1 MDLNQREQLLQAVFE
16 NAPLGI
22 VIADSDGRFVEV
34 NQAFLEML
42 SYGRDEAL
50 ALSFVSITHPDDRAA
65 TQRLSEEIRRAEAS
79 SYRQEKRYLT
89 RAGGFIWADVRVTVL
104 RDATGAV
111 RFWVGI
117 FENVMDRRQAEKERQ
132 QMAAQVQQAQKM
144 EAIGTLAGGI
154 AHDFNNLLMAI
165 QGNISL
171 LMLNKEP
178 HHRDTSYLKNIETA
192 VQRASELTR
201 QIVGFARGGKYEAR
215 VIDLN
220 QVLAKTADMF
230 GRSRKEVTVHTQ
242 LQRDLWPVEADQ
254 SQIEQVLLGM
264 FVNAWQA
271 MPEGGDLRLTT
282 ANAVMEPQ
290 DPQKPPDAAAGR
302 YACITIVDTGI
313 GMEPSVQARIFEPF
327 FTTKTVSQATGLG
340 LSSAFGIIKN
350 HRGFISVQSQ
360 PDRGSIFRVFLPAV
374 NQESTTP
381 FPTAQPPTGKTDH
394 TVLLIEDEDI
404 VAEVGRK
411 MLQRLGYRVLVA
423 RSGAEALALYAQH
436 QAEIDLIILDMI
448 MPGMGGGAVFDR
460 LRSINPETPVLLSSG
475 YSLDGQALDILK
487 RGCRGFIQKPFNIEQ
502 LKQKISEIL
511 PGGSRPAS

>member
-1 MDLNQREQLLQAVFE
+1 MNLNQREQLLQSVFE

-22 VIADSDGRFVEV
+22 AIANADGRFVEV
-34 NQAFLEML
+34 NHAFQEML
-42 SYGRDEAL
+42 GYTRDEAS
-50 ALSFVSITHPDDRAA
+50 ALSFIDITHPDDRAE
-65 TQRLSEEIRRAEAS
+65 TERLSTAVRRAEAS
-79 SYRQEKRYLT
+79 SYQQEKRYVT
-89 RAGGFIWADVRVTVL
+89 RTGGVIWAAVRVSVL
-104 RDATGAV
+104 RDEAGDV
-111 RFWVGI
+111 RFWLGI
-117 FENVMDRRQAEKERQ
+117 MENITDRRQAEKERQ

-230 GRSRKEVTVHTQ
+230 RRSRKEVTVHTQ

-302 YACITIVDTGI
+302 YACLTIVDTGI

-327 FTTKTVSQATGLG
+327 FTTKTASQATGLG

-360 PDRGSIFRVFLPAV
+360 PGRGSIFRVFLPAV
-374 NQESTTP
+374 SQESTTP
-381 FPTAQPPTGKTDH
+381 PPAAQRPAGKTDP
-394 TVLLIEDEDI
+394 TVLLVEDEDI

-411 MLQRLGYRVLVA
+411 MLERLGYRVLVA

-436 QAEIDLIILDMI
+436 RAEIDLVILDMI
-448 MPGMGGGAVFDR
+448 MPGMGGGVVFDR
-460 LRSINPETPVLLSSG
+460 LRSINPATPVLLSSG

-511 PGGSRPAS
+511 PGGSRPAG